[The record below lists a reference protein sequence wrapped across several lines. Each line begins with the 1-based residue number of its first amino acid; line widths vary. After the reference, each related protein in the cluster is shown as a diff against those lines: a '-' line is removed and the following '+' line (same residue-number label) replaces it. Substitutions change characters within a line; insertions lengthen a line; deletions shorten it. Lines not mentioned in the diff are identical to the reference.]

1 MPSTLDLTWDT
12 QELGLVW
19 DVTLELLDSVSAVYL
34 QAVNL
39 GENRLPMH
47 ALSDSG

>member
-1 MPSTLDLTWDT
+1 MGFVLDI
-12 QELGLVW
+12 
-19 DVTLELLDSVSAVYL
+19 TLELLDSVSAVYL

-39 GENRLPMH
+39 GENKLLTH

>member
-1 MPSTLDLTWDT
+1 MPSILMLTWDT
-12 QELGLVW
+12 QEMGFVL
-19 DVTLELLDSVSAVYL
+19 DVTLELLDPVSAVYL

-47 ALSDSG
+47 ALSDGG